1 MIRVFNVYYPMRTV
15 ILLGGE
21 ALVIWASF
29 ILATVLA
36 FKQDSYLILN
46 FEYGYLKILGVTC
59 LTLLCSHWLDLY
71 NPARW
76 GAKGELYLRLMV
88 LIGSLSFVL
97 AAVEYLFP
105 SFNMGQETFV
115 LAVAIL
121 TVALFGWRK
130 LYVWFARAPYLRE
143 RVYLLGSGPEAEDLL
158 ERLRTQ
164 LELGVEVVGWSGS
177 LNGNLTREAL
187 AEHMVQTCTRSGV
200 HRVIVALT
208 DRRGTIPVG
217 ELLEMR
223 VSGIRVEDC
232 TSWLERVSG
241 KVHLDGLYPSWMI
254 FSDGFRLHTGLL
266 ALRRLLSIVASLALL
281 LVTLPIL
288 PLVALLI
295 KLTSPGPIF
304 YHQARVGKG
313 GENFYCYKF
322 RTMRADAE
330 ADIGP
335 TWAWDDDP
343 RITPVGRYLR
353 KFRLDEIPQLY
364 NVLRGDMGFVG
375 PRPERPEF
383 VESLK
388 REIPYYPLRHTIRPG
403 ITGWAQV
410 NYPYG
415 NSVEDAVKKLEYDL
429 FYMKNMSIGLDL
441 LTIFQTVKIVLLG
454 RGAR

>member
-1 MIRVFNVYYPMRTV
+1 MIRLFHVYYPMRTV

-21 ALVIWASF
+21 AVVIWASF
-29 ILATVLA
+29 VLATVLA

-46 FEYGYLKILGVTC
+46 FEDGYWKILAVTC

-76 GAKGELYLRLMV
+76 GAKGELYLRLML

-97 AAVEYLFP
+97 GAIEFLFP

-143 RVYLLGSGPEAEDLL
+143 HVYLLGSGPEAEDLL
-158 ERLRTQ
+158 DRLRTQ

-177 LNGNLTREAL
+177 LNGNITRESL
-187 AEHMVQTCTRSGV
+187 AKDLVDTCSLRGV
-200 HRVIVALT
+200 HRIVVALA
-208 DRRGTIPVG
+208 DRRGTIPVR

-223 VSGIRVEDC
+223 MRGIRVEDC

-254 FSDGFRLHTGLL
+254 FSDGFRLRSGLR
-266 ALRRLLSIVASLALL
+266 AMRRLLSIVASLTLL
-281 LVTLPIL
+281 LVTLPVL

-295 KLTSPGPIF
+295 KLTSPGPIL
-304 YHQARVGKG
+304 YHQARVGKWG
-313 GENFYCYKF
+313 QPFFCYKF

-335 TWAWDDDP
+335 TWACDDDP

-364 NVLRGDMGFVG
+364 NVLRGDMSFVG

-383 VESLK
+383 VESLS
-388 REIPYYPLRHTIRPG
+388 REIPFYPLRHAIRPG
-403 ITGWAQV
+403 ITGWAQI
-410 NYPYG
+410 NYNYG
-415 NSVEDAVKKLEYDL
+415 HSVEDAVKKLEYDL
-429 FYMKNMSIGLDL
+429 FYIKNMSVGLDL